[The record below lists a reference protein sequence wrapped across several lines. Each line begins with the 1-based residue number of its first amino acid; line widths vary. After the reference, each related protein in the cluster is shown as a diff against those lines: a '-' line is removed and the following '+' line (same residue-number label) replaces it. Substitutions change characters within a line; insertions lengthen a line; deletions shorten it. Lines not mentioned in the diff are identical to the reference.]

1 MKLALVGLVP
11 GVLAA
16 YWAAR
21 GMRSLLFG
29 VEPADPATVLVV
41 VGLVLFMTLTGS
53 LLPVLRAVRVKP
65 ILVLKAE

>member
-1 MKLALVGLVP
+1 
-11 GVLAA
+11 
-16 YWAAR
+16 
-21 GMRSLLFG
+21 MRTLLFG

-41 VGLVLFMTLTGS
+41 VGLVLFMTLAGS